1 MAQAQDEAQA
11 EAPELDPP
19 ATAAPEPPPPDGVRV
34 SGFVQVDGVGF
45 HQASQDELDPGSGE
59 PLNEDRFL
67 IRRARVSVAAR
78 HGFVHGNIT
87 ADANTVDG
95 STLRLLNAEA
105 SLGYPRGD
113 TPYVE
118 GRPWARELKVEGRP
132 WARELSVELTLGLF
146 LIPFGLETTELANRR
161 LFFEP
166 STWVQA
172 LFPGR
177 RDLGARLAGS
187 WSFLHYAVA
196 LMNGQPKSMAFL
208 PARDPNRAKDVV
220 GNLRVE
226 GELFPRTRL
235 AVGAS
240 ALWGRGFHAGAP
252 PTKDMVV
259 HRDANEDGLV
269 QAAELQRLPGNPGTS
284 SENFERFALGGDIA
298 LEVTW
303 PLLGSGRLYAELTW
317 ASNLDRGLY
326 VADPVSQGR
335 DLRELGY
342 MLALRQELTRHVEV
356 GVRYDVYDPDR
367 DATDRQGAR
376 VLSKD
381 ARFSTLSA
389 VVAWCTLPYARLLVQ
404 YDHRENPLGRDR
416 RGKPTTL
423 AMDALTLRA
432 QMEF

>member
-1 MAQAQDEAQA
+1 MPRSLSYVRGVCLGALVSLGSMFGGVQAQDTASVPNQ
-11 EAPELDPP
+11 P
-19 ATAAPEPPPPDGVRV
+19 AAAVSEVAPPDGVRV
-34 SGFVQVDGVGF
+34 GGFVQVDGVAF

-67 IRRARVSVAAR
+67 IRRARVRVEAR

-87 ADANTVDG
+87 TDANTVDG
-95 STLRLLNAEA
+95 PTFRLLNAEA

-113 TPYVE
+113 APYVE
-118 GRPWARELKVEGRP
+118 
-132 WARELSVELTLGLF
+132 LTMGLF

-161 LFFEP
+161 LFLEP

-177 RDLGARLAGS
+177 RDLGARVAGS

-196 LMNGQPKSMAFL
+196 LMNGQPKSMALL

-220 GNLRVE
+220 GNLRAE

-252 PTKDMVV
+252 PTKDTVV

-269 QAAELQRLPGNPGTS
+269 QTSELERLPGNPGTA
-284 SENFERFALGGDIA
+284 SENFERFALGADVA
-298 LEVTW
+298 LEVAW
-303 PLLGSGRLYAELTW
+303 PLLGRGRLYAELTW
-317 ASNLDRGLY
+317 ANNLDRGLY

-335 DLRELGY
+335 ELRELGY
-342 MLALRQELTRHVEV
+342 MLALRQEITRHAEV

-367 DATDRQGAR
+367 DATDRQGTR
-376 VLSKD
+376 VLTKD

-389 VVAWCTLPYARLLVQ
+389 VVAWCSLPYARLLLQ

-432 QMEF
+432 EVQF